1 MEGLKK
7 IGRIKMI
14 LLVVQIALPFVTV
27 LFSVLFLVMIGG
39 IKKDVSFEGGN
50 AVGEDVKKYSYVVSE
65 KAEKYGISEYVRY
78 LLAIMQVESGGVG
91 VDVMQSLGNSGI
103 PEEKQTADL
112 SIEYGV
118 AYFADLLER
127 AKAAGCDMD
136 TVIQAYNYG
145 TGYIDYV
152 AARGKK
158 HDFDLA
164 CSFAAKKSGGKKV
177 VYNNPL
183 AVKINGGWR
192 YEYGNMF
199 YVYLVH
205 EYLAVN
211 PMDGS
216 VADAIITE
224 ALKYKGWKYVW
235 GGASPQTSFDCSGLV
250 QWCFGTAGIA
260 MPRAAQEQYDA
271 TQHISLEEAAPGDLV
286 FFTGTTSTGRYITHV
301 GIYVGDNKMFHA
313 GNPIGYA
320 DLTGRYWQKHLVC
333 AGRVK

>member
-1 MEGLKK
+1 
-7 IGRIKMI
+7 MI
-14 LLVVQIALPFVTV
+14 AAQIMLPFLIV
-27 LFSVLFLVMIGG
+27 LFTVSFLMMAGSG
-39 IKKDVSFEGGN
+39 KKDVSFESGN
-50 AVGEDVKKYSYVVSE
+50 AVSEDVKDYSFVVSE
-65 KAEKYGISEYVRY
+65 KAEKYGIGEYARY

-91 VDVMQSLGNSGI
+91 VDVMQSLGYSGI

-118 AYFADLLER
+118 AYFADLIER
-127 AKAAGCDMD
+127 ADAAGCDMD

-183 AVKINGGWR
+183 AVKTNGGWR

-211 PMDGS
+211 PMDEY
-216 VADAIITE
+216 VADAIIAE

-260 MPRAAQEQYDA
+260 VPRTAQEQYDIA
-271 TQHISLEEAAPGDLV
+271 QHIRLEEAAPGDLV
-286 FFTGTTSTGRYITHV
+286 FFTGTTDTGRYITHV
-301 GIYVGDNKMFHA
+301 GIYIGDNKMFHA